1 MRLKIYA
8 ILISLL
14 LFVTQLFA
22 QRNLYEQIDLNEV
35 EFELEDFGRMWTFD
49 DIPFERFK
57 EMYGFEPADEWLE
70 HVQKSALQFGGGC
83 SAAFVSADGLIM
95 TNHHCGRGAFPS
107 LQKEG
112 EDMLKDGF
120 YAESLEEERK
130 VPGLYVDQLIFIQD
144 VTNDVINA
152 MNEGATD
159 EEKVNLRRDKIDELQ
174 KNYSEETG
182 LNCRVISLFNGG
194 KYSLY
199 GYKRYED
206 VRLVMAPDFQ
216 IAATGWDWD
225 NFTYPRYEL
234 DFAFYRAYDENGNP
248 VKSEHYFTWSEKGAE
263 EGELIFTVGRPG
275 GTDRLLSVSQLEYL
289 RDVTYSQLLLLFNE
303 VYKVYYKLM
312 TEKKGNE
319 SILLNSVMGYGNA
332 RKSYAGRLMGLRDEY
347 IMQKKRD
354 FENKLIEQVK
364 SNSELNAKYGSL
376 WESISNLIEEK
387 KTYSNKLAL
396 RFISPRFG
404 PDHLGIAASLIKLA
418 EQKKLDEDE
427 RDAEYKNDKIDSTI
441 AAIFPEEFDVEKNT
455 LLTKAIVNYLI
466 GILGKDDEF
475 INKYF
480 PGATSEQKAESALSK
495 SITASK
501 EKVIAAA
508 NLDPEKILNSDDP
521 FIRLLI
527 KSREESEEVSPK
539 VKEIDNTLAVLNQQ
553 LGEIIFAVYGD
564 KFPPEATS
572 TLRISDGII
581 EGYEYN
587 GTISPGKTTYF
598 GLWDRYNSFD
608 GSTYPWG
615 LHERW
620 KIPPAELDLSIP
632 ICFASTNDIVGGNSG
647 SSLIN
652 TKGEVVGLA
661 HDGNLES
668 LPGHIIFLPENNRT
682 VSTDSWG
689 LMESLIHVYKTDR
702 LVKELK
708 TGTID

>member
-1 MRLKIYA
+1 MRIKTFTLLIS
-8 ILISLL
+8 ILI
-14 LFVTQLFA
+14 FTTQLFS
-22 QRNLYEQIDLNEV
+22 QRNLYEQIDLNDV

-57 EMYGFEPADEWLE
+57 EIYGFEPTEEWLE

-120 YAESLEEERK
+120 YAESLEEERI

-182 LNCRVISLFNGG
+182 LNCRIISLYNGG

-234 DFAFYRAYDENGNP
+234 DFAFYRAYDENGKP
-248 VKSEHYFTWSEKGAE
+248 VNSEHYFTWSEKGAE
-263 EGELIFTVGRPG
+263 EGELIFTIGRPG
-275 GTDRLLSVSQLEYL
+275 GTDRLLSYSQLEYL

-312 TEKKGNE
+312 TEEKGNE
-319 SILLNSVMGYGNA
+319 SILLNSVMGFGNA
-332 RKSYAGRLMGLRDEY
+332 RKSYAGRLMGLKDEY

-354 FENKLIEQVK
+354 FEEKLIEQVK
-364 SNSELNAKYGSL
+364 SDSELNAKYGNL

-387 KTYSNKLAL
+387 KTYSDKLAL

-404 PDHLGIAASLIKLA
+404 PDYLQIASSLIKLA
-418 EQKKLDEDE
+418 EQKKLAEEE
-427 RDAEYKNDKIDSTI
+427 RNEEYKNDKIDSTI
-441 AAIFPEEFDVEKNT
+441 AAIFPEDFDEEKNI
-455 LLTKAIVNYLI
+455 LLTRAIVNYLS
-466 GILGKDDEF
+466 GVLGKNNEF
-475 INKYF
+475 IKKYL
-480 PGATSEQKAESALSK
+480 PGETNSQITENAISK
-495 SITASK
+495 SIITSK
-501 EKVIAAA
+501 EKVVAAA
-508 NLDPEKILNSDDP
+508 NLDPEEILNSDDP

-527 KSREESEEVSPK
+527 KSREDAEEITPK
-539 VKEIDNTLAVLNQQ
+539 VREIDNTLAVLNQQ
-553 LGEIIFAVYGD
+553 LGEIIFAIYGD

-572 TLRISDGII
+572 TLRISDGVI

-587 GTISPGKTTYF
+587 GTIAPGKTTYY
-598 GLWDRYNSFD
+598 GLWDRFYSFD

-620 KIPPAELDLSIP
+620 KTPPDELDLTVP
-632 ICFASTNDIVGGNSG
+632 VCFASTNDIVGGNSG

-689 LMESLIHVYKTDR
+689 LMESLIHVFKTER
-702 LVKELK
+702 LVRELK
-708 TGTID
+708 SGRID